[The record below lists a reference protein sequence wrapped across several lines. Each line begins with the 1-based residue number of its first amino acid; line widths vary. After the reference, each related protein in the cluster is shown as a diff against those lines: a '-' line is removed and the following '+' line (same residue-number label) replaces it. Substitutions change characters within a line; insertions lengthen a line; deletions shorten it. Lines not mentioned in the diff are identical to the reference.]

1 MGPLEF
7 APWVF
12 YTTGGFLVLL
22 GWFIGLADSALGN
35 VLLVIGFAIIAI
47 GKWVAVR
54 DSKKLRIQQEWLEN
68 LREDAE
74 RSRDDRLAREKE
86 VAEKWWRDT
95 HRGLWD
101 PSYIPWSA
109 ALPRTSKDGDWS
121 PDSEAA
127 SGSAS
132 EDEWL
137 NNRSRPAQQ
146 IYGVS
151 SRGAEEITA
160 DWLRFLG
167 EKNIKITP
175 ISQDGGADV
184 LTASYC
190 CQVKNYEK
198 KPVGVM
204 EVRALLGA
212 AVSSKLLPL
221 LFTASKPTNEALIF
235 SNENDIAIIQF
246 DAANALLY
254 GLTTQGHLLLKKGR
268 YLS

>member
-1 MGPLEF
+1 MLF
-7 APWVF
+7 
-12 YTTGGFLVLL
+12 

-54 DSKKLRIQQEWLEN
+54 DSKKLRIQEEWSEN
-68 LREDAE
+68 LRKDAARE
-74 RSRDDRLAREKE
+74 RDDRLAREKE
-86 VAEKWWRDT
+86 VAEKFWRDT
-95 HRGLWD
+95 HRSMWD
-101 PSYIPWSA
+101 PSYPFYYSL

-127 SGSAS
+127 SGPAS

-137 NNRSRPAQQ
+137 NNRSRPAPQ

-204 EVRALLGA
+204 EVRALLGT

-246 DAANALLY
+246 DATNALLY
-254 GLTTQGHLLLKKGR
+254 GLTTQGHRLLKKGR